1 MGLIA
6 EFRMSSEQLPLV
18 DVAEDLSEAT
28 VEFESVQGRPSGAPT
43 FIVRIVGADAD
54 AIEATFADAD
64 SVTDHSLVV
73 ADRATRRY
81 RCRPT
86 GDPPTDLELLA
97 DNGSIPDRVLATP
110 SGWEERRWFADR
122 EEFDQFRT
130 FCRSNDYGFQL
141 DRLVE
146 TDEGS
151 DGRVTSPF
159 GNGDRS
165 WPREMTDAQQEALV
179 IAHEMGYFDTPRTA
193 TMADVANELG
203 VASASLSERLR
214 RAQNHLVAEFR
225 RVSGIKPPT
234 N

>member
-6 EFRMSSEQLPLV
+6 EFRMTSQQLPLV
-18 DVAEDLSEAT
+18 DVAEGVSEAT

-43 FIVRIVGADAD
+43 FIVRIVGSDAD
-54 AIEATFADAD
+54 AIEAAFAEAD
-64 SVTDHSLVV
+64 SVTDHSLVA
-73 ADRATRRY
+73 ADEATRRY

-86 GDPPTDLELLA
+86 SDPPTDLELLA

-146 TDEGS
+146 TDEES
-151 DGRVTSPF
+151 DGRVNGPF
-159 GNGDRS
+159 GTSDRS
-165 WPREMTDAQQEALV
+165 WPRELTDAQQEALV
-179 IAHEMGYFDTPRTA
+179 TAHEMGYFDTPRTA
-193 TMADVANELG
+193 TMADVADELG
-203 VASASLSERLR
+203 VSSASLSERLR

-225 RVSGIKPPT
+225 RTSNIKPRT

>member
-6 EFRMSSEQLPLV
+6 EFRMTSEQLPLV
-18 DVAEDLSEAT
+18 DVAEDVSEAT
-28 VEFESVQGRPSGAPT
+28 VEFESVQGHPSGAPT

-54 AIEATFADAD
+54 AIEAAFADAD

-73 ADRATRRY
+73 ADEATRRY

-86 GDPPTDLELLA
+86 GDPPADLELLA

-122 EEFDQFRT
+122 EEFDQFRA
-130 FCRSNDYGFQL
+130 FCRANDYELRL

-146 TDEGS
+146 TDEES
-151 DGRVTSPF
+151 DERSTGPF
-159 GNGDRS
+159 GTGDRS
-165 WPREMTDAQQEALV
+165 WPREMTDAQREALV
-179 IAHEMGYFDTPRTA
+179 TAHEMGYFDMPRTA
-193 TMADVANELG
+193 TMAEVADELG
-203 VASASLSERLR
+203 VSSASISERLR
-214 RAQNHLVAEFR
+214 RAQNHLITEFR
-225 RVSGIKPPT
+225 RTSSMKPRT

>member
-1 MGLIA
+1 MT
-6 EFRMSSEQLPLV
+6 SEQLPLV
-18 DVAEDLSEAT
+18 DVAEGVSEAT

-54 AIEATFADAD
+54 AIEAAFADAD
-64 SVTDHSLVV
+64 SVTDYSLVV
-73 ADRATRRY
+73 ADGATRRY

-122 EEFDQFRT
+122 EEFDQFRM
-130 FCRSNDYGFQL
+130 FCRANDYGLRL

-159 GNGDRS
+159 GTGDRS
-165 WPREMTDAQQEALV
+165 WPREMTDAQQEVLV
-179 IAHEMGYFDTPRTA
+179 TAHEMGYFDTPRTA
-193 TMADVANELG
+193 TMADVADKLG
-203 VASASLSERLR
+203 VSSASLSERLR

-225 RVSGIKPPT
+225 RTSGIKPRK

>member
-6 EFRMSSEQLPLV
+6 EFRMTSEQLPLV
-18 DVAEDLSEAT
+18 DVAEGVPEAT
-28 VEFESVQGRPSGAPT
+28 VEFESVQGHPSGAPT
-43 FIVRIVGADAD
+43 FIVRVAGADAD
-54 AIEATFADAD
+54 AIKAAFADAD

-73 ADRATRRY
+73 ADGATRRY

-86 GDPPTDLELLA
+86 GNPPTDLELLA

-130 FCRSNDYGFQL
+130 FCRANDYELQL

-146 TDEGS
+146 ADEGP

-159 GNGDRS
+159 GTGDRS
-165 WPREMTDAQQEALV
+165 RPREMTEAQQEALV
-179 IAHEMGYFDTPRTA
+179 TAHKMGYFDTPRTA
-193 TMADVANELG
+193 TMADVADELG

-214 RAQNHLVAEFR
+214 RAQNHLIAEFR
-225 RVSGIKPPT
+225 RSSSIKPRI

>member
-6 EFRMSSEQLPLV
+6 EFRMTSDRLPLV
-18 DVAEDLSEAT
+18 DVAAAVPDAT
-28 VEFESVQGRPSGAPT
+28 VEFESVQARPSGAPT
-43 FIVRIVGADAD
+43 FIVRVAGADPD
-54 AIEATFADAD
+54 AIEAAFADAD

-73 ADRATRRY
+73 ADGATRRY

-86 GDPPTDLELLA
+86 GGPPTDLELLA

-130 FCRSNDYGFQL
+130 FCRANDYDLRL

-151 DGRVTSPF
+151 EGRETGPF
-159 GNGDRS
+159 GTDDRS
-165 WPREMTDAQQEALV
+165 RPREMTDAQREVLV
-179 IAHEMGYFDTPRTA
+179 TAHEMGYFDTPRTA
-193 TMADVANELG
+193 TLADVADELG
-203 VASASLSERLR
+203 VSSASLSERLR

-225 RVSGIKPPT
+225 RTTDIKPRT

>member
-6 EFRMSSEQLPLV
+6 EFRMTSEQLPLV
-18 DVAEDLSEAT
+18 DVAEGVPEAT

-43 FIVRIVGADAD
+43 FIVRVAGADAD
-54 AIEATFADAD
+54 AVEAAFADAD

-73 ADRATRRY
+73 ADGGTRRY

-86 GDPPTDLELLA
+86 GDPPSDLELLA

-122 EEFDQFRT
+122 AEFDQFRT
-130 FCRSNDYGFQL
+130 FCRANDYDLRL

-146 TDEGS
+146 ADEGS
-151 DGRVTSPF
+151 DGRVASPF
-159 GNGDRS
+159 GTGDRS
-165 WPREMTDAQQEALV
+165 RPREMTEPQQEALV
-179 IAHEMGYFDTPRTA
+179 TAHEMGYFDTPRTA
-193 TMADVANELG
+193 TMADVADELG
-203 VASASLSERLR
+203 VAPASLSERLR

-225 RVSGIKPPT
+225 RSSGIKPRT